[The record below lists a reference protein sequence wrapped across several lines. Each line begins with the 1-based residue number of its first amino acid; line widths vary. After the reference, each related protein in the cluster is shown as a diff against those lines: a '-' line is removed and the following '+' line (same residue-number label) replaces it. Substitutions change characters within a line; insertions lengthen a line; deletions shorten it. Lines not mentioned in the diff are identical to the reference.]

1 MAVAEK
7 INHGERAHALLS
19 ASGASRWMKCT
30 PSARLED
37 PFPNKSSVH
46 AEEGTLAHEFAE
58 LELRWGQKIITK
70 EAYEATLYELRGHDL
85 YADDMEEYVAVY
97 TGFVEEQL
105 ASSRGGSL
113 IIEEKVN
120 FSLYV
125 PEGYGT
131 CDAIIL
137 PAISSIP
144 TQHPAILF
152 VTDLKYGKGV
162 QVDAEDNS
170 QLKLYA
176 LGAYLRYGLTH
187 DIDIIRLTIVQPRLD
202 HISSWEISVK
212 DLLKWADEVLKPKA
226 ELAYKG
232 DGELCAGSHCR
243 FCRVAP
249 KCRALADYSMGA
261 AKMDFADDDEPDRL
275 LDDAE
280 MVELYLNIPTIELWI
295 KAVHQF
301 MHDQAIGGRQWK
313 GLKLVEGRS
322 NRVWVDQ
329 EKVKEALTDN
339 MYSEKQILNSKLA
352 GIGVIEKLLGKH
364 EFTEILGD
372 LVTKPAGK
380 ASLVPESDK
389 RPAIGLQ
396 SAKRDFADPLD

>member
-1 MAVAEK
+1 MAGSEK

-19 ASGASRWMKCT
+19 ASGASRWMRCT

-37 PFPNKSSVH
+37 PFPSKTSIH

-58 LELRWGQKIITK
+58 LELRYSQNIITQ
-70 EAYEATLYELRGHDL
+70 EAYEATITELRSHDL
-85 YADDMEEYVAVY
+85 YTDDMEEHVAVY
-97 TGFVEEQL
+97 TSFVEEQL
-105 ASSRGGSL
+105 SLSRGGSL

-120 FSLYV
+120 FSTYV
-125 PEGYGT
+125 PDGYGT

-137 PAISSIP
+137 PAHSSIP

-202 HISSWEISVK
+202 HISSWEISVE
-212 DLLKWADEVLKPKA
+212 DLLHWAENVLKPKA
-226 ELAYKG
+226 LLAFEGK
-232 DGELCAGSHCR
+232 GELCAGSHCR
-243 FCRVAP
+243 FCKVAP
-249 KCRALADYSMGA
+249 KCRALSDYSMKA
-261 AKMDFADDDEPDRL
+261 AKMDFVDDEPDNL
-275 LDDAE
+275 LSDDE
-280 MVELYLNIPTIELWI
+280 MVELYLNIPTIEMWI

-301 MHDQAIGGRQWK
+301 MHDQAVGGRQWK

-322 NRVWVDQ
+322 NRVWVNHD
-329 EKVKEALTDN
+329 KVIETLKDN
-339 MYSEKQILNSKLA
+339 LYSDKQIHTSKLA

-364 EFTEILGD
+364 QFNEILGD
-372 LVTKPAGK
+372 LVVKPTGK
-380 ASLVPESDK
+380 ASLVPDTDK
-389 RPAIGLQ
+389 RPSIGIA
-396 SAKRDFADPLD
+396 SAKRDFAEPLD